1 MGYCYFSSSLTKIV
15 IFDRFAVDWAK
26 SNTSGETQKILSNRL
41 WRCEYLIE
49 TFVSIQPLFFV
60 KKIPKHQPPHA
71 PLPTKKLIK
80 NATIQPT
87 ILQKKIQISPSWC
100 AIFHMCIAIFPAIF
114 LPFIDKN
121 CNWAP
126 KWLLC
131 AKTNMWN
138 GTCCR
143 QSEKC
148 TWWPCFDGCIDC
160 LPITAI

>member
-1 MGYCYFSSSLTKIV
+1 M

-26 SNTSGETQKILSNRL
+26 SNTSGETQKILCNRL

-87 ILQKKIQISPSWC
+87 ILQKKSRYLPHGVLYFIC
-100 AIFHMCIAIFPAIF
+100 ALLFFLLFFYRLSTKIVTELQNDCSVLKLTCEMGPAAGRVRNA
-114 LPFIDKN
+114 LDDLVLTGVLTVYQ
-121 CNWAP
+121 
-126 KWLLC
+126 LLLFSKLEC
-131 AKTNMWN
+131 
-138 GTCCR
+138 
-143 QSEKC
+143 
-148 TWWPCFDGCIDC
+148 
-160 LPITAI
+160 